1 MPTFAAFSIA
11 AALAAA
17 PAAAPDTL
25 EQRVAACLACHS
37 VKERGDAY
45 FPRIAGKPAGYL
57 YNQLRNFRD
66 GRRHYPMMTY
76 MTAHLPDAYLREIA
90 DYFAAQ
96 HPPYAE
102 AAAGS
107 GSNASAAQLARGE
120 ALVRQGDPAKKIP
133 ACAACHGTALTGVEP
148 ATPGLLGLPS
158 DYINAQFGNW
168 KNKTRRAAA
177 PDCMAD
183 IAARLS
189 EADVASVS
197 AWLSKQ
203 PPDANARPAASL
215 PAPLPIACGSV
226 PVSATGA
233 PDSGIPAR
241 NRSAAPATP
250 PAMPIGAA
258 PAAPPRTA
266 ANAGAAGGTP
276 GSAK

>member
-1 MPTFAAFSIA
+1 MPIFAAFSLA
-11 AALAAA
+11 AALTAA
-17 PAAAPDTL
+17 PAIAPDTL

-76 MTAHLPDAYLREIA
+76 MVTPLPDAYLREIA

-96 HPPYAE
+96 HPPYAS

-107 GSNASAAQLARGE
+107 GSQAGAAQLARGE
-120 ALVRQGDPAKKIP
+120 ALVRQGDAGKKVP
-133 ACAACHGTALTGVEP
+133 ACVACHGAALGGMEP
-148 ATPGLLGLPS
+148 AIPGLLGLPS

-168 KNKTRRAAA
+168 KNQTRRAAA

-189 EADVASVS
+189 VADVAAVS
-197 AWLSKQ
+197 AWLSQQ
-203 PPDANARPAASL
+203 PPDAAARPATSL
-215 PAPLPIACGSV
+215 PAPLPMACGS
-226 PVSATGA
+226 
-233 PDSGIPAR
+233 
-241 NRSAAPATP
+241 APAT
-250 PAMPIGAA
+250 
-258 PAAPPRTA
+258 
-266 ANAGAAGGTP
+266 AGAATPSPGG
-276 GSAK
+276 AK

>member
-1 MPTFAAFSIA
+1 MPIFAAFSLA
-11 AALAAA
+11 AALVA
-17 PAAAPDTL
+17 PAGAAPDTL

-76 MTAHLPDAYLREIA
+76 MVTPLPDAYLREIA

-96 HPPYAE
+96 HPPYAS

-107 GSNASAAQLARGE
+107 GGQAGAAQLARGE
-120 ALVRQGDPAKKIP
+120 ALARQGDAAKKVP
-133 ACAACHGTALTGVEP
+133 ACVACHGAALAGVAP
-148 ATPGLLGLPS
+148 AIPGLLGLPS

-168 KNKTRRAAA
+168 KNRTRRAAA
-177 PDCMAD
+177 PDCMAG

-189 EADVASVS
+189 EADVAAVS
-197 AWLSKQ
+197 AWLSQQ

-215 PAPLPIACGSV
+215 PAPLPLACGSV
-226 PVSATGA
+226 PGGA
-233 PDSGIPAR
+233 Q
-241 NRSAAPATP
+241 
-250 PAMPIGAA
+250 
-258 PAAPPRTA
+258 
-266 ANAGAAGGTP
+266 
-276 GSAK
+276 

>member
-1 MPTFAAFSIA
+1 MPMFAAFSFA
-11 AALAAA
+11 AALAVAPVSAPAAA
-17 PAAAPDTL
+17 PAAPSAAATAPMAPDTL

-76 MTAHLPDAYLREIA
+76 MVAQLPDDYLREIA

-96 HPPYAE
+96 HPPYA
-102 AAAGS
+102 AAASGS
-107 GSNASAAQLARGE
+107 GASATSTQLARGQT
-120 ALVRQGDPAKKIP
+120 LVRQGDAARKIP
-133 ACAACHGTALTGVEP
+133 ACVSCHGAALTGVEP
-148 ATPGLLGLPS
+148 AIPGLLGLPS

-168 KNKTRRAAA
+168 KNHSRRAAA

-189 EADVASVS
+189 DADVAAVS

-203 PPDANARPAASL
+203 PPDADARPAAGL
-215 PAPLPIACGSV
+215 PAPLPMACGSA
-226 PVSATGA
+226 PATATGA
-233 PDSGIPAR
+233 
-241 NRSAAPATP
+241 
-250 PAMPIGAA
+250 
-258 PAAPPRTA
+258 
-266 ANAGAAGGTP
+266 
-276 GSAK
+276 AK

>member
-1 MPTFAAFSIA
+1 MPIFAAFSLA
-11 AALAAA
+11 AALSTT
-17 PAAAPDTL
+17 APDTL

-76 MTAHLPDAYLREIA
+76 MVTPLPDAYLREIA

-96 HPPYAE
+96 HPPYPP

-107 GSNASAAQLARGE
+107 GTNASAAQLARGE
-120 ALVRQGDPAKKIP
+120 ALVRQGDAAKKVP
-133 ACAACHGTALTGVEP
+133 ACVACHGAALAGVEP
-148 ATPGLLGLPS
+148 AIPGLLGLPS

-168 KNKTRRAAA
+168 KNQTRRAAA

-197 AWLSKQ
+197 AWLSQQ
-203 PPDANARPAASL
+203 PPDAAARPAANL
-215 PAPLPIACGSV
+215 PAPLPMSCGSM
-226 PVSATGA
+226 
-233 PDSGIPAR
+233 
-241 NRSAAPATP
+241 P
-250 PAMPIGAA
+250 PSQ
-258 PAAPPRTA
+258 
-266 ANAGAAGGTP
+266 